1 MGRKISLRYANL
13 KTKCKRCG
21 IFFFGIFHKLFLL
34 LQLRTEI
41 LKLANTEGAAGKSEH
56 SRQAFS
62 RRYSLLKKHPT
73 FVAVVPKN
81 PPSIERQPNADHVS
95 PRRIF

>member
-21 IFFFGIFHKLFLL
+21 IFFFRIFHKLFLL
-34 LQLRTEI
+34 LQLRKEI
-41 LKLANTEGAAGKSEH
+41 LKLVNTKGAAGKSGH
-56 SRQAFS
+56 SRRAFS
-62 RRYSLLKKHPT
+62 RRYFQLKKHPT
-73 FVAVVPKN
+73 FAAVLPKN